1 AQFVYPPIYTTS
13 LCMAVESGYN
23 TCFNSKFISFN
34 KIEMK
39 KYIIIIFLCLLC
51 NISLAQMIK
60 SFECTK
66 IQESDSCIIV
76 YSVKVTFSSNTTDS
90 NRLSLVKMELNKRY
104 QVEMDNI

>member
-1 AQFVYPPIYTTS
+1 
-13 LCMAVESGYN
+13 
-23 TCFNSKFISFN
+23 
-34 KIEMK
+34 
-39 KYIIIIFLCLLC
+39 
-51 NISLAQMIK
+51 MIK

-104 QVEMDNI
+104 QVEMDNIVSIQSWFGKRFRTFLYTVNVQNLKDCNRKDTDR